1 MAWILD
7 LDGVMWLGTD
17 PIGGSVDAL
26 ARLRA
31 AGEQIL
37 FLTNNSSRLV
47 GEVVEKLEEMGV
59 DASPEEVVTS
69 AQAAA
74 AMLDPGS
81 TALVCAGAGVEEAL
95 RERDVKPVRD
105 GNADAVV
112 VGYHREFDYERLLA
126 AYQAV
131 AAGARLIGT
140 NDDPTYPTPDGPV
153 PGGGALLA
161 AVAVAAGV
169 EAEVAGKPHEPMA
182 AIVRQRLGGI
192 PDGTLLVGD
201 RPSTDGKMAHLLG
214 VRFVL
219 VLSGVTEGDE
229 VPDDPAP
236 DLVCD
241 DLAALVTD
249 DGQLAE

>member
-1 MAWILD
+1 
-7 LDGVMWLGTD
+7 
-17 PIGGSVDAL
+17 
-26 ARLRA
+26 
-31 AGEQIL
+31 
-37 FLTNNSSRLV
+37 
-47 GEVVEKLEEMGV
+47 
-59 DASPEEVVTS
+59 
-69 AQAAA
+69 
-74 AMLDPGS
+74 
-81 TALVCAGAGVEEAL
+81 
-95 RERDVKPVRD
+95 
-105 GNADAVV
+105 
-112 VGYHREFDYERLLA
+112 
-126 AYQAV
+126 
-131 AAGARLIGT
+131 LIGT

-192 PDGTLLVGD
+192 PDGTVLVGD

-229 VPDDPAP
+229 VPDDPSP
-236 DLVCD
+236 DVVID